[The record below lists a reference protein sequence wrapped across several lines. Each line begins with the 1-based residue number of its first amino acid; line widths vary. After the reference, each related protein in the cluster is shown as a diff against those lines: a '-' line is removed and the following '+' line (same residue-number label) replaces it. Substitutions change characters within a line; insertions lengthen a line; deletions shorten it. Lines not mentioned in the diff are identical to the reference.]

1 MKILRISSVLTV
13 VLAAFFTTLASAQTW
28 TLLNNQPTVTTD
40 TALLLT
46 DGTVMMHQYNST
58 NWWRLTPDNTGSYV
72 NGTWSQLASMPSG
85 YMPLYF
91 ASAVFADGNVI
102 VEGGEYN
109 NLRQDETNLGAYYN
123 SATNTWT
130 AVNPPSGWPEIGDSP
145 GIILPNGVFMI
156 GRNETSSQAALFNE
170 KTMTW
175 TATGNDKADPYSEEG
190 WVLIPDQAVLTT
202 DGQNA
207 PHAERYDYLNGTW
220 YSAGSTIV
228 RLEDPGSE
236 EIGPMILRP
245 DGTVFATGANASA
258 AGHTSIYTQP
268 NVINVNVLGT
278 WTPGPDMP
286 GDNDMA
292 DAPAAILP
300 DGNVLC
306 DMSPGIF
313 NTPVSFYEFDGT
325 QFNAVP
331 NPPNVGQNTSY
342 VGRMLVL
349 PTGQVLF
356 LSSDGV
362 TKDVA
367 IYTAAGTY
375 NPAWA
380 PAITSVPSTVTH
392 GMTYTV
398 KGTQFNGLSNGA
410 AYGDDAQMNS
420 NYPLVRITNNSTGH
434 VFYAKTHNHST
445 MRVSTGTLPVS
456 TKFDV
461 PASIE
466 TGASTLEVVANGI
479 PSVPV
484 NITVN

>member
-1 MKILRISSVLTV
+1 MKILRTV
-13 VLAAFFTTLASAQTW
+13 GMAIAMLLALASVAPAQTW
-28 TLLNNQPTVTTD
+28 TLLKHQPTVPTD

-46 DGTVMMHQYNST
+46 DGTVMMHEYNSP

-72 NGTWSQLASMPSG
+72 NGTWSQLASMPST
-85 YMPLYF
+85 YAPLYF

-109 NLRQDETNLGAYYN
+109 NLHQDETNMGAYYN
-123 SATNTWT
+123 TATNTWT

-145 GIILPNGVFMI
+145 GIVLVNDVFMI
-156 GRNETSSQAALFNE
+156 GRNETSTEAALFNE

-175 TATGNDKADPYSEEG
+175 TSTGKSKADPYSEEG
-190 WVLIPDQAVLTT
+190 WVLLQNKGVLTT

-220 YSAGSTIV
+220 YTAGSTIV

-236 EIGPMILRP
+236 EIGPMVLLP
-245 DGTVFATGANASA
+245 NGSVFATGANASG
-258 AGHTSIYTQP
+258 AGHTSIYTP
-268 NVINVNVLGT
+268 NPNLVNPGT

-286 GDNDMA
+286 GLNDMA

-313 NTPVSFYEFDGT
+313 NTPVSFYEFNGK

-331 NPPNVGQNTSY
+331 TAPNIGQNTSY

-349 PTGQVLF
+349 PTGQVMF
-356 LSSDGV
+356 LSSDGASS
-362 TKDVA
+362 DVA
-367 IYTAAGTY
+367 LYNAAGTY
-375 NPAWA
+375 KSAWA
-380 PAITSVPSTVTH
+380 PTISSVPTTVTH
-392 GMTYTV
+392 GQTYTV
-398 KGTQFNGLSNGA
+398 KGTQFNGVSNGA
-410 AYGDDAQMNS
+410 SYGDDAQMNT
-420 NYPLVRITNNSTGH
+420 NYPVVRIANNTSGH

-445 MRVSTGTLPVS
+445 MGVGTGSQPVS
-456 TKFDV
+456 TEFDV
-461 PASIE
+461 PVSIE

-479 PSVPV
+479 PSAPA
-484 NITVN
+484 NITVQ